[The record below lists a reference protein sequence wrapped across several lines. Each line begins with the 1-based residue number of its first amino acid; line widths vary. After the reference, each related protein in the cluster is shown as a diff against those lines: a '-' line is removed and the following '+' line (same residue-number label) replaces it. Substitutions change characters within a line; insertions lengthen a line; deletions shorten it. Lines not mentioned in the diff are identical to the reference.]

1 MANSWINVIAL
12 LMITTAITA
21 ILSSLL
27 KNKRKSN
34 NNNNNNNNNNCYN
47 RAVLPPGPKGL
58 PILGNLHM
66 LGDLPHQGLHKLSQK
81 YGPIMHIRL
90 GQVPTIVVSS
100 PAAAELFL
108 KTHDL
113 AFASRPLFQASKYM
127 SYMRKGLVFTEYG
140 SYWREIRKL
149 LSLELL
155 TRVKIEMFKPIRREE
170 VRGLVEVVKAAAGAR
185 KVVCVSE
192 MVEKVLE
199 DITYRMVFGCK
210 DHRFDFKAIIG
221 ESMELMGAFNI
232 GDHVPFLAPFDIQ
245 AGLAAERV
253 TRERGSERALIWE
266 FLLMRIPRQ
275 ERAHLLLCLSG
286 GGHVSCADREMNVR
300 VREWEGEHVVASDHW
315 RVGCS
320 SLEADSREFMKRS
333 NSMVFSPKVMGLVR
347 RMKKANKKFDE
358 FLEKIIEEHVR
369 DAKEQEG
376 QVRDFIGVMLSMME
390 EDSMKE
396 VKFGKD
402 NIKAI
407 ILDVLT
413 AAMDTSVNVIN
424 WAIPELLRHPKLMK
438 RVQDELREVVGMDR
452 MVEETDLPKL
462 NYLNMVIKETMRLH
476 PVGPLLVPRESIE
489 DVTINGYFIP
499 KKSRVLVNI
508 WTIGRDPNAWSK
520 DAEEFNPDRFM
531 DVDIDIHGRD
541 FQLIPFGS
549 GRRKCPGM
557 QLGLVVVQL
566 ILAQLLHCFNWE
578 LPNGMSPCDL
588 DMKEK
593 LALTMSRA
601 SHLNSIPSYRLN
613 V

>member
-1 MANSWINVIAL
+1 MDSWINIIAL
-12 LMITTAITA
+12 LITTAITA

-27 KNKRKSN
+27 KNKSKS
-34 NNNNNNNNNNCYN
+34 NNNNNCYN
-47 RAVLPPGPKGL
+47 RVVLPPGPKGL

-66 LGDLPHQGLHKLSQK
+66 LGDLPHQDLHKLSQK

-100 PAAAELFL
+100 PDAAELFL

-113 AFASRPLFQASKYM
+113 AFASRPSLQASKYL
-127 SYMRKGLVFTEYG
+127 SYKRKGLVFTEYG
-140 SYWREIRKL
+140 SYWREVRKL

-155 TRVKIEMFKPIRREE
+155 TSAKIEMFKPIRREE
-170 VRGLVEVVKAAAGAR
+170 VRGVVEVLKAAAGAR
-185 KVVCVSE
+185 KAVCVSE

-199 DITYRMVFGCK
+199 NITYRMVFGCK
-210 DHRFDFKAIIG
+210 DDRFDFKPIVG
-221 ESMELMGAFNI
+221 ESMELAGAFNI
-232 GDHVPFLAPFDIQ
+232 GDLVPFLAPFDVQ
-245 AGLAAERV
+245 
-253 TRERGSERALIWE
+253 
-266 FLLMRIPRQ
+266 
-275 ERAHLLLCLSG
+275 
-286 GGHVSCADREMNVR
+286 
-300 VREWEGEHVVASDHW
+300 
-315 RVGCS
+315 
-320 SLEADSREFMKRS
+320 
-333 NSMVFSPKVMGLVR
+333 GLVR
-347 RMKKANKKFDE
+347 RMKKASKKFDE
-358 FLEKIIEEHVR
+358 FLEKIIEEHVK
-369 DAKEQEG
+369 DAKKEG
-376 QVRDFIGVMLSMME
+376 QARDFIDVMLSLME

-407 ILDVLT
+407 IFDVLA
-413 AAMDTSVNVIN
+413 AAMDTSVNVVN

-476 PVGPLLVPRESIE
+476 PVGPLLVPHESIE
-489 DVTINGYFIP
+489 DVKINGYFIP
-499 KKSRVLVNI
+499 KKSRVLVNV

-520 DAEEFNPDRFM
+520 DAEEFNPDRFI

-593 LALTMSRA
+593 FALTLSRA
-601 SHLNSIPSYRLN
+601 SHLNCIPSYRLSA
-613 V
+613 